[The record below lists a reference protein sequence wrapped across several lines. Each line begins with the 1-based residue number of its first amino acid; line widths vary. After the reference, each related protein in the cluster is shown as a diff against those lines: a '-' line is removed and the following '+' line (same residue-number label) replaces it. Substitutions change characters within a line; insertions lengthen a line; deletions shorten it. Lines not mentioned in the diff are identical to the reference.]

1 MFHPGKPEGVE
12 TSGGAGLDRETRL
25 EGVSKSAKAQ
35 PINVVID
42 ISHHQQT
49 IQFDRVR
56 ADGIVGVI
64 HKASE
69 GLRFVDKKYKERRQ
83 QALDAGLLWGAYH
96 FGVAGDGKT
105 QADHFLEAA
114 DPIDSTLVV
123 LDYEA
128 NRVGPTM
135 TLDQARAFVTH
146 LEQHINRFAGLYSG
160 SLIKEL
166 LGGAAAP
173 DPVLSNCFLWI
184 AQYSGLKPTNI
195 PRTFRTWT
203 FWQYTDGVHGNAPHT
218 VDGIGQ
224 CDRDMFNGSLANLKR
239 LWGVTG

>member
-1 MFHPGKPEGVE
+1 M
-12 TSGGAGLDRETRL
+12 AN
-25 EGVSKSAKAQ
+25 

-42 ISHHQQT
+42 ISHHQPT
-49 IQFDRVR
+49 VDFDKVR

-69 GLRFVDKKYKERRQ
+69 GTRFIDKKYNARRQ

-96 FGVAGDGKT
+96 FGVGGSGKA

-114 DPIDSTLVV
+114 DPIDSTLIV
-123 LDYEA
+123 LDFEA

-135 TLDQARAFVTH
+135 TLDQAREFVTH
-146 LEQHINRFAGLYSG
+146 LEQHINRFPGLYSG
-160 SLIKEL
+160 SLIKEQ
-166 LGGAAAP
+166 LGGEPP
-173 DPVLSNCFLWI
+173 DPVLSQCFLWI
-184 AQYSGLKPTNI
+184 AQYSGRTPVNI
-195 PRTFRTWT
+195 PNTFHTWT
-203 FWQYTDGVHGNAPHT
+203 FWQYTDGFHGNAPHT

-224 CDRDMFNGSLANLKR
+224 CDRDMFNGSLANLRR

>member
-1 MFHPGKPEGVE
+1 M
-12 TSGGAGLDRETRL
+12 
-25 EGVSKSAKAQ
+25 AQ

-42 ISHHQQT
+42 ISHHQQSVD
-49 IQFDRVR
+49 FARVK

-69 GLRFVDKKYKERRQ
+69 GSRFVDKKYKERRQ

-96 FGVAGDGKT
+96 FGVGGEGKI
-105 QADHFLEAA
+105 QADHFLETA

-146 LEQHINRFAGLYSG
+146 LEEHINRFAGLYSG
-160 SLIKEL
+160 SLIKEQ
-166 LGGAAAP
+166 LGDAPNP
-173 DPVLSNCFLWI
+173 DPVLSKCFLWI
-184 AQYSGLKPTNI
+184 AQYRGQKPVNI
-195 PRTFRTWT
+195 PTTFRTWT
-203 FWQYTDGVHGNAPHT
+203 LWQYTDGVHGNAPHT

-224 CDRDMFNGSLANLKR
+224 CDRDLFNGSLASLKR